1 MKKAMKEIVLLKYKD
16 VLERI
21 QDQENHLLLGNGF
34 NHGLGVNTSYHNI
47 FQKMMENDHGL
58 YKNVEKLVQESGYDL
73 ESFIGKLI
81 NDIDS
86 NNTFLKKFVNNKIKL
101 DFMKAT
107 HEIVQSAIKNV
118 YAEKNEGIFLLFNK
132 FTNYFTLNYDSFLY
146 LLLLKFKSIKNNEEN
161 AIVFQPSLK
170 FIEDD
175 MNERENNIYTEIKDA
190 RKNGKLII
198 DVGNDLNS
206 TMSPFNSLTK
216 THFITEIKEYSKSNN
231 KGWKNRDIV
240 KVVNVILEEEKKN
253 NILENIDDGFR
264 QLKLFD
270 EESNYYRINAN
281 TQNLFFLHGAFHIYK
296 DGKQERKI
304 TQRSD
309 KALYERL
316 EDVLNSEERD
326 IVCVFQS
333 DNKKGA
339 INESKYLNNCLNKLK
354 SISGKMVIIGCSLSD
369 NDKHIFE
376 QINNSGIKILYISTL
391 AAGKEVMYKK
401 AKKIFSSKS
410 FFLFDAK
417 SISYELPDKNEK
429 E

>member
-21 QDQENHLLLGNGF
+21 QDQENHLWLGNGF
-34 NHGLGVNTSYHNI
+34 NRGLGVNTSYHNI

-146 LLLLKFKSIKNNEEN
+146 LLLLKYKSIKNNEEN

-231 KGWKNRDIV
+231 KGWKNKDIV
-240 KVVNVILEEEKKN
+240 KVVNAILEEEKKN

-270 EESNYYRINAN
+270 EESNY
-281 TQNLFFLHGAFHIYK
+281 
-296 DGKQERKI
+296 
-304 TQRSD
+304 
-309 KALYERL
+309 
-316 EDVLNSEERD
+316 
-326 IVCVFQS
+326 
-333 DNKKGA
+333 
-339 INESKYLNNCLNKLK
+339 
-354 SISGKMVIIGCSLSD
+354 
-369 NDKHIFE
+369 
-376 QINNSGIKILYISTL
+376 
-391 AAGKEVMYKK
+391 
-401 AKKIFSSKS
+401 
-410 FFLFDAK
+410 
-417 SISYELPDKNEK
+417 
-429 E
+429 